1 MRKDGAVLIAYVDES
16 YDQDFYFIGAAIGTQ
31 EQWDRVEAAFD
42 AIRTMTAEL
51 HGTPADAELHGHE
64 LMGGKGP
71 WRPLRGRHREAAG
84 VYLSALRAVRA
95 AGVQYIFRGV
105 DVGRLKARYS
115 YPDPPHDVTLG
126 HLLERIEDHTIRLRQ
141 TEQTIVVAD
150 EIATQADHQR
160 AFAGYQRFGTVGY
173 RSSKLR
179 WISAPINFASSKGS
193 YGLQAVD
200 LATYV
205 YYRSERVRSQHPKAR
220 ATQERLWAEVL
231 PVIAHRHTWL
241 P

>member
-1 MRKDGAVLIAYVDES
+1 MAYVDES
-16 YDQDFYFIGAAIGTQ
+16 YDKDFYFIGAAVGTQ

-42 AIRTMTAEL
+42 AIRNIAAEL
-51 HGTPADAELHGHE
+51 HGTPSDAELHGHE

-71 WRPLRGRHREAAG
+71 WRSLRGKHREAAG
-84 VYLSALRAVRA
+84 IYLTALRAARSVGIR
-95 AGVQYIFRGV
+95 YLFRGV
-105 DVGRLKARYS
+105 DVGRLNARYS

-126 HLLERIEDHTIRLRQ
+126 HLLERIEDYTIGRKQ

-150 EIATQADHQR
+150 EIATQTEHQR
-160 AFAGYQRFGTVGY
+160 AFAGYQRFGTAGY
-173 RSSKLR
+173 RSSRLN

-193 YGLQAVD
+193 DGLQAVD

-205 YYRSERVRSQHPKAR
+205 YFRSQRIRSPHPKAQ
-220 ATQERLWAEVL
+220 ATQERLWNEVA
-231 PVIAHRHTWL
+231 PVTSHRHTWL